1 MRRKISFGVSSGV
14 GVAVLGAAV
23 MTAGIGNCG
32 ASVLFNVN
40 FSNDTVGSQPAAAS
54 YVTGVT
60 SVDPTGVYTTS
71 GSYTATVE
79 SSVGG
84 LTGTPVQLQSSND
97 NNSVYQPQL
106 AFIIPTAITTGTVSI
121 SWQSEMTA
129 YTPPTSGTAESD
141 VTFRTGGPTGL
152 FISSQY
158 TWLQNTNSSVYGGV
172 IQTQLGSATN
182 TVSGANVNWTVNGG
196 VDNFS
201 LVFSLTT
208 DQYTL
213 SRNGSPIITGAL
225 GSSASSG
232 FNSFSILG
240 GSALGGG
247 NGQWTAG
254 VDNIV
259 IATPE
264 PAALSLLGVGVLGL
278 FLAGRNRKT
287 A

>member
-40 FSNDTVGSQPAAAS
+40 FSNDTVGSQPATAS
-54 YVTGVT
+54 YVPGVT
-60 SVDPTGVYTTS
+60 SIDPTAIYTTS

-84 LTGTPVQLQSSND
+84 LTGTPVQLQSNND
-97 NNSVYQPQL
+97 GNPGYQPQL
-106 AFIIPTAITTGTVSI
+106 AFNIPTAITTGTVSI

-141 VTFRTGGPTGL
+141 VTFRAGGPTGL
-152 FISSQY
+152 FISPQY
-158 TWLQNTNSSVYGGV
+158 TWIQNTNSSVYGGV
-172 IQTQLGSATN
+172 IQTQLGTDQ

-201 LVFSLTT
+201 LVFSLST

-225 GSSASSG
+225 GSSASAG

-240 GSALGGG
+240 GSALGGS

-264 PAALSLLGVGVLGL
+264 PAALGLMIPAGAGLLLLG
-278 FLAGRNRKT
+278 RKRKT